1 MNKFISHADTRYRL
15 AGLSLSL
22 TGAILLLVLQ
32 CLGYRYEG
40 NWETRIFMI
49 NHYVIIFGLI
59 MLTYS
64 KEKRDD
70 ERVQRIRY
78 MVLKLSYV
86 WTIIGI
92 SVYLVISTLDRV
104 QFNVFW
110 IAYIIEGVLILY
122 QILFRIFLSTN
133 PGWIFRENMPVRRS
147 FIVLFVCLV
156 FLIGWIIY
164 VVINF
169 RIM

>member
-1 MNKFISHADTRYRL
+1 MNKFISLADTRYRL
-15 AGLSLSL
+15 IGLSLSL
-22 TGAILLLVLQ
+22 TGIILFIVLQ

-49 NHYVIIFGLI
+49 NHYVILFGLI

-78 MVLKLSYV
+78 TVLKLTYV
-86 WTIIGI
+86 WTIIGV
-92 SVYLVISTLDRV
+92 SVYMVVSTLDRV
-104 QFNVFW
+104 QFNMYW
-110 IAYIIEGVLILY
+110 IAYIMEGVLLLY

-133 PGWIFRENMPVRRS
+133 PEWIFRESMPVRRS
-147 FIVLFVCLV
+147 FLMLFVCLV
-156 FLIGWIIY
+156 FLIGWIIFS
-164 VVINF
+164 VVQF